1 MPTEDPSVTSLVRR
15 AAEGDARAWE
25 ELVDRYAGL
34 VWSVT
39 RAYRLGPSDAAD
51 VHQVTWLRLVEH
63 LGRLREPQALP
74 GWLATTARRE
84 CITVLR
90 RSGRQI
96 PVDIEL
102 EAPAGGSGDVEA
114 PPLDA
119 RLVAD
124 ERAEALRAAFATLPP
139 SCQVL
144 LRLLMT
150 DPPPSYKDV
159 SATLDMPIGSI
170 GPTRARCLE
179 RLRRHP
185 RLAGI
190 TVG

>member
-1 MPTEDPSVTSLVRR
+1 VPPNDPSVTDLVRR
-15 AAEGDARAWE
+15 ASEGDQRAWE
-25 ELVDRYAGL
+25 VLVDRYAGL

-74 GWLATTARRE
+74 GWIATTARRE

-102 EAPAGGSGDVEA
+102 DAPAARDVDA

-124 ERAEALRAAFATLPP
+124 ERADALRAAFDTLPP

-144 LRLLMT
+144 LRLLMA
-150 DPPPSYKDV
+150 DPPPSYQQV

-190 TVG
+190 TVA